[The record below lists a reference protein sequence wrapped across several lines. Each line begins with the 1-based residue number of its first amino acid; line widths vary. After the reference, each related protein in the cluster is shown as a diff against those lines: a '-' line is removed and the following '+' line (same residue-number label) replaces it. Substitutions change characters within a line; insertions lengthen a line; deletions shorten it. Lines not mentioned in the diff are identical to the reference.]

1 MMFTTDQHAMTVD
14 HRMLDKLISE
24 LMKSAGL
31 PGLTVFAI
39 QQGSEYSDVFGIQS
53 VETNRPVDAQT
64 VFEAASLSK
73 PVVAYAALQL
83 MDAGTLDLDVPL
95 SHIIG
100 PLVPDDVASAAITP
114 RHVLSHTTGLPN
126 WRRNEFPLR
135 TYFLPGSRFSYSG
148 EGFVYLQ
155 SAIEHLTGEPLDAL
169 IKQLVF
175 DPLGMNTSSFLWQ
188 DSFSENAAIGHG
200 SDGTVE
206 PKFKPGKANA
216 AFSLHTT
223 ASDYGRFVLSAM
235 DGALLEE
242 GTAQLWMETQ
252 VPTPHDRFEDLGRP
266 PTDTDFNVTWG
277 LGWGIE
283 PDSNSF
289 FHWGANPGATAF
301 VLGVPKERTAVV
313 VFINSDAGLK
323 FVPSIINHISPGPHP
338 ALTWLG
344 LPDVK

>member
-1 MMFTTDQHAMTVD
+1 MSPNCKCIRLSDAICMMFTTDQHAMTVD

-24 LMKSAGL
+24 LMKYDGL

-39 QQGSEYSDVFGIQS
+39 QQASEYSGVFGIQS
-53 VETNRPVDAQT
+53 VETNRPVDA
-64 VFEAASLSK
+64 
-73 PVVAYAALQL
+73 
-83 MDAGTLDLDVPL
+83 
-95 SHIIG
+95 
-100 PLVPDDVASAAITP
+100 
-114 RHVLSHTTGLPN
+114 
-126 WRRNEFPLR
+126 
-135 TYFLPGSRFSYSG
+135 
-148 EGFVYLQ
+148 
-155 SAIEHLTGEPLDAL
+155 L

-175 DPLGMNTSSFLWQ
+175 DPLEMNTSSFRWQ

-289 FHWGANPGATAF
+289 FHWGANLGATAF